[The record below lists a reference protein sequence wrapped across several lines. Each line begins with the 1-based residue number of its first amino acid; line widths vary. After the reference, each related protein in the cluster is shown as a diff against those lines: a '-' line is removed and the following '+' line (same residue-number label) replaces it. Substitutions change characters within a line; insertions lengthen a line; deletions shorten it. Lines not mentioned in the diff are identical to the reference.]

1 MFRKDESN
9 QRDRGRRRH
18 QENSQ
23 ASWFVGGQAPSKAI
37 GPPITVEHHIDYS
50 VAQVPA
56 SNDSL
61 YVDPVYPEIVP
72 S

>member
-1 MFRKDESN
+1 MKVISVIEDEDVIKKILKHLGLWEVKP
-9 QRDRGRRRH
+9 RPK
-18 QENSQ
+18 
-23 ASWFVGGQAPSKAI
+23 PSD
-37 GPPITVEHHIDYS
+37 PPITVEHHIDYS